1 VTWFYYLVAA
11 GFGLIFGSFFN
22 VCIYRMPI
30 EEPLGQ
36 RSHCTTCGSTIRWY
50 DNVPLVSFALLRGRC
65 RYCHAPISWRYPLVE
80 LTTALLFVLMYWWSV
95 NVVPGVLDVPVGRVF
110 VPEVFIG
117 VLLVSVI
124 IISVGADITHGIV
137 PNGAVFP
144 GLLLMFALVA
154 GLSLYRGD
162 PVRIAISVGTGLG
175 GGLFFLVAGLV
186 GARLFMRGDE
196 AESEEP
202 AEAAGE
208 DSSNDL
214 RGRWGPADKG
224 SQEDEEHIQT
234 AMGMGDVKLM
244 LFIGMALG
252 YFFWYLVFV
261 QVLAAALVGIIA
273 FLLFKVFAG
282 FRRKDRIP
290 FAPSLAA
297 GALVSLIWGKALVD
311 LYLKLLR

>member
-30 EEPLGQ
+30 EEPLGR

-50 DNVPLVSFALLRGRC
+50 DNVPLVSFALLRGKC

-162 PVRIAISVGTGLG
+162 PVRIAVSVGTGLG
-175 GGLFFLVAGLV
+175 GGVFFLVAGLA

-202 AEAAGE
+202 AEAAEE

-214 RGRWGPADKG
+214 KSRWGPADKE
-224 SQEDEEHIQT
+224 SREDEEYIHT

-252 YFFWYLVFV
+252 YFFWYLAFV
-261 QVLAAALVGIIA
+261 QVLAAALVGIIV

-290 FAPSLAA
+290 FAPSLAV